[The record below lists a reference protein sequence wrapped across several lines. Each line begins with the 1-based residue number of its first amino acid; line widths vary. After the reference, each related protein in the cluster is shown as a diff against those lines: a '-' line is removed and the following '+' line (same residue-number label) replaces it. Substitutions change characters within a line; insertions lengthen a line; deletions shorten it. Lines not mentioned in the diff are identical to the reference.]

1 MKSDDAGQLWQAIRA
16 GIAAVLALYVARLVR
31 LPESYWAPIS
41 AIIVTYSNVGK
52 TISASWTRLI
62 GTAIGVT
69 TGSIFTAIFGPRMW
83 VFGVAVTL
91 TMLLCAMLGFSDASR
106 LAGVAVAIVMLT
118 SRQAAPWII
127 ALHRFSEVSLG
138 MVAAVAIAA
147 VRWPS
152 RRRER
157 A

>member
-1 MKSDDAGQLWQAIRA
+1 MKSGDAGQLWQAIRA

-69 TGSIFTAIFGPRMW
+69 MGSIFTAYSVLACGS
-83 VFGVAVTL
+83 L
-91 TMLLCAMLGFSDASR
+91 ASR
-106 LAGVAVAIVMLT
+106 
-118 SRQAAPWII
+118 SRLQCCFAPCWDSRMR
-127 ALHRFSEVSLG
+127 HV
-138 MVAAVAIAA
+138 
-147 VRWPS
+147 WPG
-152 RRRER
+152 
-157 A
+157 